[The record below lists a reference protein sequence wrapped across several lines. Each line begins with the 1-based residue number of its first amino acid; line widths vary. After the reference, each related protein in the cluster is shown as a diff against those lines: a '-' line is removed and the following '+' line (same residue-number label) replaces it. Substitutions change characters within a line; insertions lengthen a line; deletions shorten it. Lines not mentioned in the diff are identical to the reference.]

1 MKKLLLISGAFII
14 VFILYIT
21 LSNWNMEMSFRQKIL
36 KAAYPVFTALNRLTG
51 AHAQVRTNEQGT
63 QPLSPVFQ
71 IPIVMNDGSTKTLA
85 DFSGRKI
92 MIVNTASDC
101 GYTHQFDDLQKL
113 YEASGE
119 RLVIIGFPSNDFK
132 EQEKGTD
139 SEIEAFCRMNYGVT
153 FPLARKSQVR
163 KGAGQHPIYQWLSS
177 KEQNGWNS
185 KSPSWNFSKYLI
197 NEKGV
202 LTHYFDPAVDPT
214 GSEVMNAI
222 QL

>member
-1 MKKLLLISGAFII
+1 
-14 VFILYIT
+14 
-21 LSNWNMEMSFRQKIL
+21 MEMSFRQKIL
-36 KAAYPVFTALNRLTG
+36 KTAYPVFTALNRLTG
-51 AHAQVRTNEQGT
+51 AHAQVRTNMQGAE
-63 QPLSPVFQ
+63 PLSPVFQ
-71 IPIVMNDGSTKTLA
+71 IPLVMNDGSTKTLA
-85 DFSGRKI
+85 DFSGKKI
-92 MIVNTASDC
+92 LIVNTASDC

-113 YEASGE
+113 YEAS
-119 RLVIIGFPSNDFK
+119 RDKLVIIGFPSNEFK

-139 SEIEAFCRMNYGVT
+139 SEIEAYCRVNYGVT
-153 FPLARKSQVR
+153 FPLAQKSQVR

-202 LTHYFDPAVDPT
+202 LTHYFDPAVDPS